1 MDDVELRVEEGT
13 EVRLRKRWPG
23 REAALLAA

>member
-1 MDDVELRVEEGT
+1 MDEVEFRIAEGT

-23 REAALLAA
+23 DEAARRAA